1 MLPRKSKDC
10 RWIVI
15 WMRDT
20 TLTLLAY
27 FHFRK
32 LQIFISFRFANYSKP
47 YLSQTFEIFLQLW
60 RFVILYV
67 LLYTTDAVGIV
78 DRLEQKENSNV
89 TENILS

>member
-1 MLPRKSKDC
+1 MLWKSNHMLPRKSKDC

-15 WMRDT
+15 QMRDT

-47 YLSQTFEIFLQLW
+47 
-60 RFVILYV
+60 
-67 LLYTTDAVGIV
+67 
-78 DRLEQKENSNV
+78 
-89 TENILS
+89 